1 MLAPAM
7 PGGAY
12 HPIGPL
18 GRSFRFDSPK
28 SGSPTMYPSISPT
41 SRRKP
46 SLLARTA
53 LITVILSA
61 GSFAWTAT
69 GTVKTSSGAALAGVS
84 VSVKDS
90 SAGMATTT
98 NVSGAFAVNSTTSI
112 GSRLDRS
119 SAFRRDGRDLV
130 IQLPGE
136 GLLEISLVDLSGS
149 TLWRTHAALVQGSA
163 RVTIPTTAE
172 ASTGILSI
180 RSGSEVLSRTTILR
194 GAYGW
199 TAASPSLQA
208 IAARSAAVFPTLLLK
223 KAGFRDT
230 AFAMTSESM
239 SGIAM
244 TMTDTIKS
252 PAPTDFVEDNR
263 AACTIPA
270 LPAASGLP
278 SIAALPDPFKKI
290 DGTRMA
296 KKSEWTC
303 RREEIAAQLEKYV
316 YGEKPR
322 NPEKVVGSMSGNTLT
337 VSVTDKG
344 KTVSFTVAISKPTG
358 TGPFAAVIGYGG
370 GNLGNSYSS
379 LPVATINYAPFTLA
393 SEGSG
398 RGKGVFYD
406 LYGSNH
412 AASELMAQAWGVSRI
427 IDALATTPAAG
438 IDPRK
443 IAVTGCSRYGKG
455 ATVAGAFDQRIK
467 VTIPQESGSGGV
479 SAWRIVATLSD
490 AQPIA
495 STHDEA
501 YWTRADFK
509 SNFANAPGKLPI
521 DNHQMAA
528 IIAPNALLVVD
539 NSIAWLGP
547 KAGYGSAIAAKEL
560 FNALGVGEALTYTS
574 VGGHTHCGLPTTQNH
589 WVASYFKKYLLGQAG
604 ETAKIEAPSDY
615 TFDRAKWINWTTP
628 TLQ

>member
-1 MLAPAM
+1 M
-7 PGGAY
+7 
-12 HPIGPL
+12 HPTI
-18 GRSFRFDSPK
+18 F
-28 SGSPTMYPSISPT
+28 PT
-41 SRRKP
+41 SRRTP

-53 LITVILSA
+53 ALTGILSA
-61 GSFAWTAT
+61 GSFAWTAN
-69 GTVKTSSGAALAGVS
+69 GTVKSATGAALAGVS

-90 SAGMATTT
+90 SATMAATT
-98 NVSGAFAVNSTTSI
+98 NAAGAFTIHSTTSI
-112 GSRLDRS
+112 GSRLVRS
-119 SAFRRDGRDLV
+119 STLRRDGRDLL
-130 IQLPGE
+130 IHHAGE

-149 TLWRTHAALVQGSA
+149 TLWRTHTTLFEGSA
-163 RVTIPTTAE
+163 RATIPASAD
-172 ASTGILSI
+172 ASTGILSV
-180 RSGSEVLSRTTILR
+180 RSGSEVLARMTILR
-194 GAYGW
+194 GSHGW
-199 TAASPSLQA
+199 IPASSSLQA
-208 IAARSAAVFPTLLLK
+208 LAARSAAGFPTLLFR
-223 KAGFRDT
+223 KAGYRDT
-230 AFAMTSESM
+230 SFAMTSESM
-239 SGIAM
+239 SGISM
-244 TMTDTIKS
+244 TLSDTAK
-252 PAPTDFVEDNR
+252 PPVPTDFVEDNR
-263 AACTIPA
+263 AACAIPT
-270 LPAASGLP
+270 LPSASGLP

-290 DGTRMA
+290 DGTRMT

-303 RREEIAAQLEKYV
+303 RREEIGAQLEKYV

-337 VSVTDKG
+337 VTVTDKG
-344 KTVSFTVAISKPTG
+344 KTASFTVTISKPAG

-379 LPVATINYAPFTLA
+379 LPVATINFTPFTLA

-412 AASELMAQAWGVSRI
+412 AASGLMAQAWGVSRI
-427 IDALATTPAAG
+427 IDALASTPAAG

-455 ATVAGAFDQRIK
+455 AVVAGAFDQRIK

-501 YWTRADFK
+501 YWTRSDFK

-528 IIAPNALLVVD
+528 MIAPNALLVID

-547 KAGYGSAIAAKEL
+547 KAGYGSTIAAKEV
-560 FNALGVGEALTYTS
+560 FTALGAGEAVTYSS
-574 VGGHTHCGLPTTQNH
+574 VGSHAHCGLPASQNH
-589 WVASYFKKYLLGQAG
+589 WVASYFRKNLLGQTG
-604 ETAKIEAPSDY
+604 EAARIEAPSDY
-615 TFDRAKWINWTTP
+615 TFDRARWINWTTP

>member
-1 MLAPAM
+1 M
-7 PGGAY
+7 
-12 HPIGPL
+12 H
-18 GRSFRFDSPK
+18 
-28 SGSPTMYPSISPT
+28 PSITPT
-41 SRRKP
+41 SRRTS
-46 SLLARTA
+46 SLFARTA
-53 LITVILSA
+53 VITGILSA
-61 GSFAWTAT
+61 GSFAWTAS
-69 GTVKTSSGAALAGVS
+69 GTVKSTTGAVLAGVS

-90 SAGMATTT
+90 SAAMGTTT
-98 NVSGAFAVNSTTSI
+98 NASGTFTVNSTTSV

-119 SAFRRDGRDLV
+119 SILHRDGRDLV
-130 IQLPGE
+130 IQHPGT
-136 GLLEISLVDLSGS
+136 GLLEISLVDPSGS
-149 TLWRTHAALVQGSA
+149 ALWRTHAPLVQGSA
-163 RVTIPTTAE
+163 RATIPTSAH
-172 ASTGILSI
+172 ASTGILTV
-180 RSGSEVLSRTTILR
+180 RSGSEVLARTAILR
-194 GAYGW
+194 GAHGW
-199 TAASPSLQA
+199 TTASNSLQA
-208 IAARSAAVFPTLLLK
+208 IAARSAAVFPTLLFRK
-223 KAGFRDT
+223 PGYRDT
-230 AFAMTSESM
+230 SFAMTSESM

-244 TMTDTIKS
+244 AMSDTARPPVMS
-252 PAPTDFVEDNR
+252 DFVEDNR

-290 DGTRMA
+290 DGTRMT

-303 RREEIAAQLEKYV
+303 RREEIGAQLEKYV

-337 VSVTDKG
+337 VTITDKG
-344 KTVSFTVAISKPTG
+344 KTVSFTVTISKPTG

-370 GNLGNSYSS
+370 GNLGNAYAS
-379 LPVATINYAPFTLA
+379 LPVATINYTPFTLA

-438 IDPRK
+438 IDAKK

-455 ATVAGAFDQRIK
+455 AAVAGAFDQRIK

-479 SAWRIVATLSD
+479 SAWRIIATLGD

-528 IIAPNALLVVD
+528 MIAPNALLVID

-547 KAGYGSAIAAKEL
+547 KAGYGSTIAAKEV
-560 FNALGVGEALTYTS
+560 FTALGAGEAVTYSS
-574 VGGHTHCGLPTTQNH
+574 VGGHTHCGLPASQNH
-589 WVASYFKKYLLGQAG
+589 WVASYIKKYMLGQTG
-604 ETAKIEAPSDY
+604 EAAKIEAPSDY